1 MLFYTQAARLAE
13 EKVETPTL
21 ALAKVNARDFSE
33 TLATNVEGVKGKDTY
48 ILANVEAE
56 TLVDLLA
63 STVA

>member
-1 MLFYTQAARLAE
+1 MFFYTQAARLAE
-13 EKVETPTL
+13 EKVQTPTL
-21 ALAKVNARDFSE
+21 ALAKVNARNFSE

>member
-1 MLFYTQAARLAE
+1 MQTAEIGAKVFFYTQAARLAE

-21 ALAKVNARDFSE
+21 ALAKVNARNFL
-33 TLATNVEGVKGKDTY
+33 LALSN

-63 STVA
+63 SIVA

>member
-1 MLFYTQAARLAE
+1 MFFYTQAARLAE

-21 ALAKVNARDFSE
+21 ALAKVNARDFSK
-33 TLATNVEGVKGKDTY
+33 TLATKVEGVKGKDTY

>member
-1 MLFYTQAARLAE
+1 MFFYTQAARLPE

-33 TLATNVEGVKGKDTY
+33 TLTTKVEGVKGKDTY

-63 STVA
+63 STVP